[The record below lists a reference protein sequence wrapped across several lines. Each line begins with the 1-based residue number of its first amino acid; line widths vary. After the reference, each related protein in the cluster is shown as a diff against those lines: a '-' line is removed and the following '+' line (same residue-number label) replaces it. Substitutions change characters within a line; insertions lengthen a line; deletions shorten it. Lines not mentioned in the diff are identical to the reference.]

1 MVTGYQKMM
10 NQLMKKL
17 YFSSILFFLWAAM
30 IPLKSRSQ
38 QLPQFSQYI
47 FNGLTINP
55 AYAGYKGQGYI
66 QSTFRNQWINFPGS
80 PQTISLTAD
89 LNANNGLVGF
99 GVSLLSD
106 QIGPTKTTSGLIS
119 YAHRIQTGEDAF
131 LSLGV
136 GVGASQYLFDAG
148 LLIAKDQFDPDLPF
162 DTQVMFTPNLNT
174 GMFFHSS
181 RFYAGISAFNL
192 VGRKTLDRED
202 IALSF
207 HDIHYFVTAGLMLPI
222 SDIVEFKPSF
232 LIKEVKGAPTSYDI
246 NGMFLFL
253 ERLWLGASY
262 RSNIRIGND
271 SLEGNFLLNNRTAL
285 AFIVEVFV
293 VKELRLG
300 YAYDKNL
307 NALENYRS
315 NSHEFSLGYYITKKA
330 SKVKNPR
337 WF

>member
-1 MVTGYQKMM
+1 M

-17 YFSSILFFLWAAM
+17 FFSSILFFIWAAM
-30 IPLKSRSQ
+30 IPLKSWSQ
-38 QLPQFSQYI
+38 QLPQFSQYM
-47 FNGLTINP
+47 FNSLTINP

-66 QSTFRNQWINFPGS
+66 QSTFRNQWMNFPGS

-89 LNANNGLVGF
+89 LNANNGLVGI

-119 YAHRIQTGEDAF
+119 YAHRIQMGEDSF

-136 GVGASQYLFDAG
+136 GGGASQYLFDAG
-148 LLIAKDQFDPDLPF
+148 LFIAKDPLDPDLFF
-162 DTQVMFTPNLNT
+162 DSQVMFTPNLNT
-174 GMFFHSS
+174 GLFFHSS

-192 VGRKTLDRED
+192 VGRKTLERED

-207 HDIHYFVTAGLMLPI
+207 HDIHYFVTAGFMLPI

-232 LIKEVKGAPTSYDI
+232 LIKEVKGAPTSFDI
-246 NGMFLFL
+246 NGMFLFVD
-253 ERLWLGASY
+253 RLWLGASY
-262 RSNIRIGND
+262 RSNMRIGND
-271 SLEGNFLLNNRTAL
+271 SVEGNFMLNNRTAL
-285 AFIVEVFV
+285 AFLVEVFV
-293 VKELRLG
+293 TNELRLG

-307 NALENYRS
+307 NALENYRN
-315 NSHEFSLGYYITKKA
+315 NSHEFSLGYYITKKG

>member
-1 MVTGYQKMM
+1 
-10 NQLMKKL
+10 MKKL
-17 YFSSILFFLWAAM
+17 LFISILIFSTAAL
-30 IPLKSRSQ
+30 IPQKSRSQ

-66 QSTFRNQWINFPGS
+66 QSTFRKQWMNFPGS
-80 PQTISLTAD
+80 PQTFSLTAD
-89 LNANNGLVGF
+89 LSANDGLVGI

-106 QIGPTKTTSGLIS
+106 QIGATKTTSGIIS
-119 YAHRIQTGEDAF
+119 YAHRIQTAENSF

-136 GVGASQYLFDAG
+136 GGGASQYLFDGG
-148 LLIAKDQFDPDLPF
+148 LLIAKDPSDPDLPF

-174 GMFFHSS
+174 GILFHSTH
-181 RFYAGISAFNL
+181 FYAGISAFNL
-192 VGRKTLDRED
+192 VGRKTLERGD

-207 HDIHYFVTAGLMLPI
+207 HDIHYYITAGLMLPI
-222 SDIVEFKPSF
+222 SDNVEFKPSF
-232 LIKEVKGAPTSYDI
+232 LIREVKGAPINYDI
-246 NGMFLFL
+246 NGMFLFFD
-253 ERLWLGASY
+253 RLWLGASY
-262 RSNIRIGND
+262 RSNMQIGND
-271 SLEGNFLLNNRTAL
+271 SIEGNFILNNRTAL

-293 VKELRLG
+293 TPDLRLG

-307 NALENYRS
+307 NALENYRN

>member
-1 MVTGYQKMM
+1 M

-17 YFSSILFFLWAAM
+17 FFSSILFFIWAAM
-30 IPLKSRSQ
+30 IPLKSWSQ
-38 QLPQFSQYI
+38 QLPQFSQYM

-66 QSTFRNQWINFPGS
+66 QSTFRNQWMNFPGS

-89 LNANNGLVGF
+89 LNANNGLVGI

-119 YAHRIQTGEDAF
+119 YAHRIQMGEDSF

-136 GVGASQYLFDAG
+136 GGGASQYLFDAG
-148 LLIAKDQFDPDLPF
+148 LFIAKDPLDPDLFF
-162 DTQVMFTPNLNT
+162 DSQVMFTPNLNT
-174 GMFFHSS
+174 GLFFHSS

-192 VGRKTLDRED
+192 VGRKTLERED

-207 HDIHYFVTAGLMLPI
+207 HDIHYFVTAGFMLPI

-232 LIKEVKGAPTSYDI
+232 LIKEVKGAPTSFDI
-246 NGMFLFL
+246 NGMFLFVD
-253 ERLWLGASY
+253 RLWLGASY
-262 RSNIRIGND
+262 RSNMRIGND
-271 SLEGNFLLNNRTAL
+271 SVEGNFMLNNRTAL
-285 AFIVEVFV
+285 AFLVEVFV
-293 VKELRLG
+293 TNELRLG

-307 NALENYRS
+307 NALENYRN
-315 NSHEFSLGYYITKKA
+315 NSHEFSLGYYITKKG

>member
-1 MVTGYQKMM
+1 M
-10 NQLMKKL
+10 NQHMKKL
-17 YFSSILFFLWAAM
+17 YFSSILFFLWAAL

-66 QSTFRNQWINFPGS
+66 QSTFRNQWSNFPGS
-80 PQTISLTAD
+80 PRTISLTAD

-131 LSLGV
+131 FSLGV
-136 GVGASQYLFDAG
+136 SAGASQYLFDAG

-174 GMFFHSS
+174 GIFFHST
-181 RFYAGISAFNL
+181 RFYAGMSAFNL

-222 SDIVEFKPSF
+222 SDIIAFKPSF

-262 RSNIRIGND
+262 RSNMRIGND
-271 SLEGNFLLNNRTAL
+271 SVEGNFMLNNRTAL
-285 AFIVEVFV
+285 AFIVEIFV
-293 VKELRLG
+293 IDELRFG

-330 SKVKNPR
+330 SKVRNPR